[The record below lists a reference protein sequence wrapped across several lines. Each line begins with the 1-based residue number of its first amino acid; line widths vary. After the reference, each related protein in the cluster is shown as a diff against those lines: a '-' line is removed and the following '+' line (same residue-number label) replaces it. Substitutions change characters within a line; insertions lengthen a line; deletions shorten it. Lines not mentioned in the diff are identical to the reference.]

1 MSLRDRLRVRQLPTE
16 VVTLPS
22 PGEGDAELIEMR
34 AMPAGDWEAL
44 VALHPPTEE
53 QLEQG
58 AEWNIATF
66 RPALLAS
73 AVVTPGGEEPLSTQD
88 WADLTAS
95 GAMTIG
101 ELNALFS
108 VAVSLNDRAPM
119 MTVGKGSA
127 DPRS

>member
-1 MSLRDRLRVRQLPTE
+1 ML
-16 VVTLPS
+16 
-22 PGEGDAELIEMR
+22 
-34 AMPAGDWEAL
+34 
-44 VALHPPTEE
+44 LHPPTEG

-66 RPALLAS
+66 RPALLGV
-73 AVVTPGGEEPLSTQD
+73 AVCTPDGEEPLTAQD
-88 WADLTAS
+88 WAELTAS